1 MARKS
6 NLREFQLRLAER
18 LRDPSKLRALASM
31 LGFQIADENWF
42 VPLADVAEVIQVPSF
57 VPVPQTKAWFEGI
70 ASVRGKL
77 YALADFSAFHG
88 GVPITQ
94 GMERR
99 VVLINQRLLEASGI
113 IVSRT
118 LGLRNP
124 DSFTREEGLD
134 PSRPWVK
141 GRYRDSN
148 GAIWLELDIAVL
160 AKNAAFLDV
169 AIVRATSGA
178 A

>member
-1 MARKS
+1 
-6 NLREFQLRLAER
+6 
-18 LRDPSKLRALASM
+18 
-31 LGFQIADENWF
+31 
-42 VPLADVAEVIQVPSF
+42 
-57 VPVPQTKAWFEGI
+57 
-70 ASVRGKL
+70 
-77 YALADFSAFHG
+77 
-88 GVPITQ
+88 
-94 GMERR
+94 MERR